1 MQISVPQ
8 YTLQDCL
15 WDFIQFAGEKKV
27 PHQWISRNRHE
38 AKLHLSETLENC
50 FNIRNA
56 EDFMELVCAIRLQ
69 NFNFTQ
75 EDCVCLTPLPVASR
89 KSSASR
95 AHTGHVTA
103 LQSEQDERRG

>member
-1 MQISVPQ
+1 
-8 YTLQDCL
+8 
-15 WDFIQFAGEKKV
+15 
-27 PHQWISRNRHE
+27 
-38 AKLHLSETLENC
+38 
-50 FNIRNA
+50 
-56 EDFMELVCAIRLQ
+56 LQ